1 MYHQDKGGPI
11 GLRATCAIARMV
23 MQYFDKG
30 WEEKHTRLNIKIWLN
45 TRYMDDGR
53 LMLPPIK
60 RGWRWEGGKVQFCKR
75 WELEDSQLSLVEV
88 TRRIIAGT
96 LGGVKSYLEFTTE
109 VGEDFVD
116 GWLPTLDTALR
127 VDENNKIQYR
137 FYEKPEGARSTLQQ
151 TLSQEMIRR
160 LLNCSEDLPDE
171 QIQRITDNYAAK
183 LHNSGYNIEQIR
195 KIILSGVKGFGA
207 KKTRCFKDGRRL
219 GERPRKAKEQGAKQN

>member
-1 MYHQDKGGPI
+1 MGG
-11 GLRATCAIARMV
+11 
-23 MQYFDKG
+23 
-30 WEEKHTRLNIKIWLN
+30 E
-45 TRYMDDGR
+45 
-53 LMLPPIK
+53 
-60 RGWRWEGGKVQFCKR
+60 KVQYCKR
-75 WELEDSQLSLVEV
+75 WELEDGKLSLVEV

-207 KKTRCFKDGRRL
+207 KKTRCSKDGRRL
-219 GERPRKAKEQGAKQN
+219 RRTAQESQGARSKTKLIGTSWD